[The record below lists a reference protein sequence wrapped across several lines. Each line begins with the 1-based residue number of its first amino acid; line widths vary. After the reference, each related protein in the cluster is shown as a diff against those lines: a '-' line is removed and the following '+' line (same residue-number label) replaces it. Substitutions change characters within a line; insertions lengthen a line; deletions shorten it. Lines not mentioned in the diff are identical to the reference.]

1 MKTNKTFFSFNHN
14 NAKNRYNNFNS
25 LILPYF
31 QSDKWTNKFKDKISS
46 TSNEYKTYLDK
57 AYSKYKNKIKLKK
70 EKEELKK
77 KKNEEEDLIDNEIFD
92 SSFFRTTSNLF
103 GISDVN
109 TLQKCSLRNMFPDY
123 KKRTTKNFYNTKMK
137 QSKIKRINLF
147 PKNDYNV
154 DDLIEKGIK
163 YFKRGTSE
171 EKEYQKKKYLDYI
184 KKESEND
191 YMKYYYNCY
200 G

>member
-1 MKTNKTFFSFNHN
+1 MKTNKNFFSFNHN
-14 NAKNRYNNFNS
+14 TAKNRYNNFNS
-25 LILPYF
+25 IILPYF

-46 TSNEYKTYLDK
+46 ASYEYKKNLDK
-57 AYSKYKNKIKLKK
+57 AYIKYKNKIKLKK
-70 EKEELKK
+70 EKELKK
-77 KKNEEEDLIDNEIFD
+77 KNNNEEDLYDNEIFD
-92 SSFFRTTSNLF
+92 STFFRTTTNLF

-123 KKRTTKNFYNTKMK
+123 KKKTTNNFYNTKMK

-163 YFKRGTSE
+163 YYKRGTSE

>member
-1 MKTNKTFFSFNHN
+1 MKTNKNFFSFNHN
-14 NAKNRYNNFNS
+14 TAKNRYNNFNS
-25 LILPYF
+25 IILPYF

-46 TSNEYKTYLDK
+46 ASDEYKKNLDK
-57 AYSKYKNKIKLKK
+57 AYIKYKNKIKLKK
-70 EKEELKK
+70 EKELKK
-77 KKNEEEDLIDNEIFD
+77 KNNNEEDLYDNEIFD
-92 SSFFRTTSNLF
+92 STFFRTTTNLF

-123 KKRTTKNFYNTKMK
+123 KKKTTNNFYNTKMK

-163 YFKRGTSE
+163 YYKRGTPE

>member
-1 MKTNKTFFSFNHN
+1 MNQH
-14 NAKNRYNNFNS
+14 
-25 LILPYF
+25 
-31 QSDKWTNKFKDKISS
+31 
-46 TSNEYKTYLDK
+46 
-57 AYSKYKNKIKLKK
+57 
-70 EKEELKK
+70 
-77 KKNEEEDLIDNEIFD
+77 
-92 SSFFRTTSNLF
+92 
-103 GISDVN
+103 
-109 TLQKCSLRNMFPDY
+109 
-123 KKRTTKNFYNTKMK
+123 
-137 QSKIKRINLF
+137 KIKRINLF
-147 PKNDYNV
+147 NKNDYNV

>member
-1 MKTNKTFFSFNHN
+1 MKTNKNFFSFNHN
-14 NAKNRYNNFNS
+14 TAKNRYNNFNS
-25 LILPYF
+25 IILPYF

-46 TSNEYKTYLDK
+46 ASDEYKKNLDK
-57 AYSKYKNKIKLKK
+57 AYIKYKNKIKLKK
-70 EKEELKK
+70 EKELKK
-77 KKNEEEDLIDNEIFD
+77 KNNNEEDLYDNEIFD
-92 SSFFRTTSNLF
+92 STFFRTTTNLF

-123 KKRTTKNFYNTKMK
+123 KKKTTINFYNTKMR

-163 YFKRGTSE
+163 YFRRGTSE

>member
-1 MKTNKTFFSFNHN
+1 MKTNTNFFSFNHN
-14 NAKNRYNNFNS
+14 TAKNRYNNFNS
-25 LILPYF
+25 IILPYF

-46 TSNEYKTYLDK
+46 ASDEYKKNLDK
-57 AYSKYKNKIKLKK
+57 AYIKYKNKIKLKK
-70 EKEELKK
+70 EKELKK
-77 KKNEEEDLIDNEIFD
+77 KNNNEEDLYDNEIFD
-92 SSFFRTTSNLF
+92 STFFRTTTNLF

-123 KKRTTKNFYNTKMK
+123 KKKTTNNFYNTKMK
-137 QSKIKRINLF
+137 QSKVKRINLF

-163 YFKRGTSE
+163 YYKRGTSE

>member
-1 MKTNKTFFSFNHN
+1 MKANKAFFSFNHN
-14 NAKNRYNNFNS
+14 TAKNRYNNFNS

-46 TSNEYKTYLDK
+46 ASDEYKKNLDK
-57 AYSKYKNKIKLKK
+57 AYIKYKNKIKLKK
-70 EKEELKK
+70 EKELKK
-77 KKNEEEDLIDNEIFD
+77 KNNNEEDLYDNEIFD
-92 SSFFRTTSNLF
+92 STFFRTTTNLF

-163 YFKRGTSE
+163 YYKRGTSE

>member
-1 MKTNKTFFSFNHN
+1 MKTNKNFLSFNHN
-14 NAKNRYNNFNS
+14 TAKNRYNNFNS
-25 LILPYF
+25 IILPYF

-46 TSNEYKTYLDK
+46 ASDEYKKNLDK
-57 AYSKYKNKIKLKK
+57 AYIKYKNKIKLKK
-70 EKEELKK
+70 EKELKK
-77 KKNEEEDLIDNEIFD
+77 KNNNEEDLYDNEIFD
-92 SSFFRTTSNLF
+92 STFFRTTTNLF

-123 KKRTTKNFYNTKMK
+123 KKKTTNNFYNTKMK

-163 YFKRGTSE
+163 YYKRGTSE

>member
-1 MKTNKTFFSFNHN
+1 MKTNKNFFSFNHN
-14 NAKNRYNNFNS
+14 TAKNRYNNFNS
-25 LILPYF
+25 IILPYF

-46 TSNEYKTYLDK
+46 ASDEYKKNLDK
-57 AYSKYKNKIKLKK
+57 AYIKYKNKIKLKK
-70 EKEELKK
+70 EKELKK
-77 KKNEEEDLIDNEIFD
+77 KNNNEEDLYDNEIFD
-92 SSFFRTTSNLF
+92 STFFRTTTNLF

-123 KKRTTKNFYNTKMK
+123 KKKTTNNFYNTKMK

-163 YFKRGTSE
+163 YYKRGTSE